1 MSDPTGISGTKRSA
15 DEPVISMASGAGMPL
30 DGQAAAGAASAS
42 DMAAEPGENRE
53 ERLRKNRE
61 KARDRRNRK
70 KALIE
75 DMQRNVVVLSKM
87 NSDLK
92 KKNADLLGQLAQY
105 GAAGQAGDIQPV
117 DVSQI
122 YVCTL

>member
-1 MSDPTGISGTKRSA
+1 MSEAISGTKRSV
-15 DEPVISMASGAGMPL
+15 DESATAGSDAGTSL
-30 DGQAAAGAASAS
+30 DGSNPKLEAAG
-42 DMAAEPGENRE
+42 EPGETETGRE

-92 KKNADLLGQLAQY
+92 KKNSDLLGQLAQY

-122 YVCTL
+122 RLQNDIICA

>member
-1 MSDPTGISGTKRSA
+1 MSNPTNGTKRPAEDSA
-15 DEPVISMASGAGMPL
+15 DHAASDAGTSVDGSDSKL
-30 DGQAAAGAASAS
+30 DGQSAFAS
-42 DMAAEPGENRE
+42 DMPAGPGENETRRE

-70 KALIE
+70 KALID

-92 KKNADLLGQLAQY
+92 KKNADLLVQLAQY
-105 GAAGQAGDIQPV
+105 GAAGQTGDIQPV
-117 DVSQI
+117 DVSQ
-122 YVCTL
+122 T

>member
-1 MSDPTGISGTKRSA
+1 MDSTAPM
-15 DEPVISMASGAGMPL
+15 PPL
-30 DGQAAAGAASAS
+30 DAGTPDGQTGAASLAS
-42 DMAAEPGENRE
+42 NMAPESGEERE
-53 ERLRKNRE
+53 ERLRKNRI

-70 KALIE
+70 KALVE

-92 KKNADLLGQLAQY
+92 KKNADLLAQLAQY

-117 DVSQI
+117 DVSQMLSAFI
-122 YVCTL
+122 MTYRYMP